1 MRDAIDMA
9 LFILNKHY
17 RHSRAIPAYVAATL
31 LDPTRRKRHLEHVW
45 DGSEMNQAIND
56 VQAIWE
62 VKYKNLPSSIESQQ
76 KKKIDELSVFE
87 RIREEL
93 SVALDPEIEDDF
105 SSFIDAPPIRLSG
118 LKPIEWWCLIEQ
130 RARYPRLHQMAIDIL
145 SILPMSDAPEWT
157 FSSGRSIVSSW
168 SETQLEPGTIEMLEL
183 VSDWVSQDSYNGGV
197 KEPFDEFCSPED
209 SAESS
214 DAESTC

>member
-1 MRDAIDMA
+1 M
-9 LFILNKHY
+9 
-17 RHSRAIPAYVAATL
+17 
-31 LDPTRRKRHLEHVW
+31 EHVW